1 MKVPLGEIKK
11 NLQENN
17 RAGKED
23 KIQTDDLEHKEEI
36 SIQPVQ
42 KEETKIFKKEERLRN
57 LWDISKH
64 AKIWIIGMS
73 EGEEEEHEKWKLT
86 WKNNERKLP

>member
-1 MKVPLGEIKK
+1 MAKKLKEEMKVPLGEIKK

-64 AKIWIIGMS
+64 AKI
-73 EGEEEEHEKWKLT
+73 
-86 WKNNERKLP
+86 